1 MRSLLVVFAI
11 LGLAGCKPAQVTLIL
26 DPGFYPSAVA
36 HDPINDRF
44 FVGSHATGA
53 IAIVRRDGHSVAT
66 VRPEEASRPIVQLA
80 YEPRVRRLWALTPN
94 AVEVVDVAAL
104 PVRRTLIGGAEP
116 GGQFTDIVTDGGGRA
131 YVLDAANGQVVAAE
145 PGRRALRLI
154 ASLPDAPA
162 PEPPLAGGA
171 LALLPG
177 GSVLLAARGADLW
190 RIDLA
195 TGAVEAVA
203 LAGGLTE
210 VSQLLLLG
218 SDGTAHHV
226 AAFRGRANEIV
237 TLRLAADGRRASVDG
252 GTRMRYDTPVHG
264 AFDGR
269 EVVVLLG
276 RLRHHPSFGG
286 DGRPNLPPRLATY
299 FAGGAAG
306 PRLAAAP
313 PAAVPA
319 LVR

>member
-1 MRSLLVVFAI
+1 MRSLLVV
-11 LGLAGCKPAQVTLIL
+11 LVMLVLAGCKPAQVTLML

-53 IAIVRRDGHSVAT
+53 IAVVRRDGHLVAA
-66 VRPEEASRPIVQLA
+66 VRAEEAPHPIVQLA
-80 YEPRVRRLWALTPN
+80 YEPRVRRLWALTQE

-104 PVRRTLIGGAEP
+104 PVRRTLVGSAGP
-116 GGQFTDIVTDGGGRA
+116 GGRFADIVTDGAGRA
-131 YVLDAANGQVVAAE
+131 YVLDAANGQVVAVE
-145 PGRRALRLI
+145 PGWRAPRLI

-162 PEPPLAGGA
+162 PEAPLAGGA

-177 GSVLLAARGADLW
+177 GFALLAARGADLW
-190 RIDLA
+190 RVDLA
-195 TGAVEAVA
+195 TGAVEPVA

-237 TLRLAADGRRASVDG
+237 TLRLAADGRRAIVDG

-276 RLRHHPSFGG
+276 RLRHHPSLGG

-299 FAGGAAG
+299 FAGGATG

-313 PAAVPA
+313 PATAPA

>member
-1 MRSLLVVFAI
+1 MRRLLAVLAA
-11 LGLAGCKPAQVTLIL
+11 LLLAGCKPAQVTLVL
-26 DPGFYPSAVA
+26 DPGFYPSAIA

-53 IAIVRRDGHSVAT
+53 IAIVRRDGQLVAT
-66 VRPEEASRPIVQLA
+66 VRPEQAAHPIVQLA
-80 YEPRVRRLWALTPN
+80 YEPRVRRLWALTSD

-104 PVRRTLIGGAEP
+104 PVRRTLIGGARP
-116 GGQFTDIVTDGGGRA
+116 GGRFADIVTDGGRRA
-131 YVLDAANGQVVAAE
+131 YLLDAANGQVVAAE
-145 PGRRALRLI
+145 PGRRILRLI

-162 PEPPLAGGA
+162 PDAPLAGGA

-177 GSVLLAARGADLW
+177 GAALLAARGADLW
-190 RIDLA
+190 RVDLA
-195 TGAVEAVA
+195 TGAVEPVAV
-203 LAGGLTE
+203 AGGLTD
-210 VSQLLLLG
+210 VSQFLLLG
-218 SDGTAHHV
+218 SDGTAHHIAV
-226 AAFRGRANEIV
+226 FRGRANEIV
-237 TLRLAADGRRASVDG
+237 TLRLASDGRRAIVDG

-299 FAGGAAG
+299 FAGAAGG

-313 PAAVPA
+313 PAAAPA

>member
-1 MRSLLVVFAI
+1 MRTLFMVLAALV
-11 LGLAGCKPAQVTLIL
+11 LAGCKPAQVTLAL
-26 DPGFYPSAVA
+26 DPGFYPSAVVY
-36 HDPINDRF
+36 DSINDRF

-53 IAIVRRDGHSVAT
+53 IAIVRRDGHVVAT
-66 VRPEEASRPIVQLA
+66 VRSEDAPHPIVQLA
-80 YEPRVRRLWALTPN
+80 YDPRVRRLWALTPE
-94 AVEVVDVAAL
+94 AVEVVDVATL
-104 PVRRTLIGGAEP
+104 PVRRTVIAGVGP
-116 GGQFTDIVTDGGGRA
+116 GGRFADIVTDGGGRA
-131 YVLDAANGQVVAAE
+131 YVLDAPNGLVVAAE
-145 PGRRALRLI
+145 PGRRALRVI

-162 PEPPLAGGA
+162 PVAPLAGGA

-177 GSVLLAARGADLW
+177 GSALLAARGADLW
-190 RIDLA
+190 RVDLGS
-195 TGAVEAVA
+195 GAVEPVA
-203 LAGGLTE
+203 LAGAVTE

-237 TLRLAADGRRASVDG
+237 TLRVTLDGRRAIVDA
-252 GTRMRYDTPVHG
+252 GTRMRYDTPMHG
-264 AFDGR
+264 TFDGR

-306 PRLAAAP
+306 PRLAEAP
-313 PAAVPA
+313 PAAGPA

>member
-1 MRSLLVVFAI
+1 
-11 LGLAGCKPAQVTLIL
+11 
-26 DPGFYPSAVA
+26 
-36 HDPINDRF
+36 
-44 FVGSHATGA
+44 
-53 IAIVRRDGHSVAT
+53 
-66 VRPEEASRPIVQLA
+66 
-80 YEPRVRRLWALTPN
+80 
-94 AVEVVDVAAL
+94 VEVVDVAAL
-104 PVRRTLIGGAEP
+104 PVRRTPIARAVP
-116 GGQFTDIVTDGGGRA
+116 GGRLADIVADGSGRA

-145 PGRRALRLI
+145 PGRRGLRAV
-154 ASLPDAPA
+154 ASLPAAPV
-162 PEPPLAGGA
+162 PEPSLAGGA
-171 LALLPG
+171 LVLLPG
-177 GSVLLAARGADLW
+177 GSMLLAARGADLW
-190 RIDLA
+190 RVDLA
-195 TGAVEAVA
+195 TGAVEPVA

-237 TLRLAADGRRASVDG
+237 TLRLAADGRRAIVDG

-299 FAGGAAG
+299 FAGGATG

-313 PAAVPA
+313 PAAAPA